1 MSYTNNKFTKV
12 VSQYSDIQLQ
22 DIIDNRED
30 YVDEMILAAINELD
44 KRNANKT
51 EIEEI
56 KQSVELRVESNELYE
71 QERKEQSDNRFTIP
85 INLPKEIRTAAYLLY
100 LSTAIGIVAMI
111 FLSVKYSVGINI
123 GELGITVPTFTI
135 MLFVAYMIHAGY
147 KWARNLFVGMFIIGM
162 IIQLA
167 SISHM
172 PISPL
177 NMSQIVLQIMAIY
190 FLFTA
195 DVRKWYKEHERE
207 FKTTTNG
214 I

>member
-1 MSYTNNKFTKV
+1 MSNTNNKFNKI

-56 KQSVELRVESNELYE
+56 KQNIELRVDSKELYE
-71 QERKEQSDNRFTIP
+71 LKRKEQRDNRLKVPT
-85 INLPKEIRTAAYLLY
+85 NLPKEIRTAAYLLY
-100 LSTAIGIVAMI
+100 LSTAIGIIAMV

-123 GELGITVPTFTI
+123 GELSITVPEFAI

-147 KWARNLFVGMFIIGM
+147 KWARNLFIGLFLIGM
-162 IIQLA
+162 IIQLG

-195 DVRKWYKEHERE
+195 NVRKWYKEHERE
-207 FKTTTNG
+207 FKTTTNE